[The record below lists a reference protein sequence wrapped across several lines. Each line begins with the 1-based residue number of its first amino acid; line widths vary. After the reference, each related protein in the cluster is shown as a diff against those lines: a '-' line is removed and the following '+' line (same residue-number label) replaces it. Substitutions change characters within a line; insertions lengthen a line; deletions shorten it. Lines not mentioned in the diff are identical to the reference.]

1 LNQDA
6 FSLIGDAL
14 LAITE
19 SNVYRGND
27 DIAHADDAL
36 GFAVSL
42 LVEARNLLR
51 VPAQPTA
58 LDDRCNCGH
67 NFASHDD
74 DRPGCADL
82 GLCAECQP

>member
-1 LNQDA
+1 MNNEA

-27 DIAHADDAL
+27 DRAHADDAL
-36 GFAVSL
+36 AFAVTL
-42 LVEARNLLR
+42 LVEARDALR
-51 VPAQPTA
+51 APVAEA
-58 LDDRCNCGH
+58 DRCNCGH
-67 NFASHDD
+67 AFASHDD
-74 DRPGCADL
+74 DLAGCADL